1 MTCVI
6 LFKLSQ
12 LSPVCTDF
20 LKRNLGHSDALLW
33 NSLPESIRA
42 IRSIGKFKK
51 EINPVQVVCAL
62 RPQCIILRDFQ
73 YGGRLLWCERLFAVH
88 LFISFSAFAH
98 LFYTKM
104 LYLESLGVV
113 KSDFGIEVLTFRA
126 CPGNLW
132 HFSNKV
138 KFFHFRL
145 RLVGRNFW
153 SLTAFGYWCSA

>member
-1 MTCVI
+1 MKMKFNVQVVR
-6 LFKLSQ
+6 LSVRQNWGNAAHRFQ
-12 LSPVCTDF
+12 LASISYWSSAF
-20 LKRNLGHSDALLW
+20 S
-33 NSLPESIRA
+33 SLMLT
-42 IRSIGKFKK
+42 
-51 EINPVQVVCAL
+51 QVVCAL

-73 YGGRLLWCERLFAVH
+73 YGGRLLWCERFFAVY
-88 LFISFSAFAH
+88 LFISFSALAH

-145 RLVGRNFW
+145 CLVGRNFW
-153 SLTAFGYWCSA
+153 SLTAFGYWCLA